1 MMRSKKRSLN
11 KNKKKRNMK
20 RNRILDGKNNS
31 FNDIFQIV
39 SLNGCPFCIEAKQ
52 ILKQK
57 GLKMQI
63 LEIDDMDT
71 KKKWN
76 TFVKK
81 EFGRNHD
88 TFPKIFYEGKF
99 VGGLSELHK
108 IFTHLKI

>member
-1 MMRSKKRSLN
+1 MRSKKRSLN

-57 GLKMQI
+57 GLK
-63 LEIDDMDT
+63 
-71 KKKWN
+71 
-76 TFVKK
+76 K

-99 VGGLSELHK
+99 FGGLSELHK
-108 IFTHLKI
+108 FFTHLKI